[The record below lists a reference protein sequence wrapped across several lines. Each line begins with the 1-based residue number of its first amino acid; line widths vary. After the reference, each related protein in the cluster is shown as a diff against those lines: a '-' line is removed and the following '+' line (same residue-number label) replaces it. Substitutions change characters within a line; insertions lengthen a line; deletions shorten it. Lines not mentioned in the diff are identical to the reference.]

1 MYKLRDEEGNAS
13 LSKSAAAAWGNTVNK
28 QQCRWP
34 VHQRQIKVGTAVID
48 CFQEVQG
55 KRGGLRP
62 ILDLRVKE
70 MWTYRFKMLKHSCS
84 FWTQRPVNSNRSQ
97 RCVRSL
103 AIYAH
108 HSQAYIWGNPHTF
121 RPVTANQHLHLVLQ
135 SSPPREGRPLRSL
148 SGRSSFDRSADVTQ
162 SSSGLLSEF
171 SGISK

>member
-1 MYKLRDEEGNAS
+1 MPVARASETNKGWYSRYWLLPRSAGEEGWAS
-13 LSKSAAAAWGNTVNK
+13 SNFG
-28 QQCRWP
+28 P
-34 VHQRQIKVGTAVID
+34 EGI
-48 CFQEVQG
+48 
-55 KRGGLRP
+55 
-62 ILDLRVKE
+62 KE